1 MQNLG
6 YTKFIIETQL
16 TNGLIVQIMFYE
28 NLLKNGRNIRW
39 QNLYKCVYFAWTA
52 SRKTLYLLLIKQHT
66 YSWKGE
72 NKVKMIDIE
81 ILFEIVLSG
90 APRS

>member
-1 MQNLG
+1 MNCESQN
-6 YTKFIIETQL
+6 F
-16 TNGLIVQIMFYE
+16 MPMD
-28 NLLKNGRNIRW
+28 
-39 QNLYKCVYFAWTA
+39 
-52 SRKTLYLLLIKQHT
+52 LLLIKQHT

-81 ILFEIVLSG
+81 ILFGIVLSG

>member
-1 MQNLG
+1 MEEILDD
-6 YTKFIIETQL
+6 KIFVSKAFDHISHEL
-16 TNGLIVQIMFYE
+16 RVA
-28 NLLKNGRNIRW
+28 K
-39 QNLYKCVYFAWTA
+39 LYAHG
-52 SRKTLYLLLIKQHT
+52 LLLIKQHT

-81 ILFEIVLSG
+81 ILFGIVLSG